1 MHGAHSVAG
10 QGRGGLATGQAAETV
25 DQPNGAETVDQP
37 NGAEAAEQPG
47 GAESRDRTLL
57 LWLTNSAHATNHF
70 QNAMLTVLY
79 PIMMVDLGFGY
90 AQVGVLTA
98 VQGMFGNA
106 TQAFYGFLAQFARRT
121 APAWRRQHDP
131 RRSGSS

>member
-1 MHGAHSVAG
+1 MHGAHSRAG
-10 QGRGGLATGQAAETV
+10 HGALAADPATEIVDPAAETVNPAAETV
-25 DQPNGAETVDQP
+25 DQP
-37 NGAEAAEQPG
+37 G
-47 GAESRDRTLL
+47 GAEGRDRTLL

-98 VQGMFGNA
+98 VQLGSVCQRRPVGSLRQVFVFFQA
-106 TQAFYGFLAQFARRT
+106 TP
-121 APAWRRQHDP
+121 PAD
-131 RRSGSS
+131 SGISLTKTIDTVSVC